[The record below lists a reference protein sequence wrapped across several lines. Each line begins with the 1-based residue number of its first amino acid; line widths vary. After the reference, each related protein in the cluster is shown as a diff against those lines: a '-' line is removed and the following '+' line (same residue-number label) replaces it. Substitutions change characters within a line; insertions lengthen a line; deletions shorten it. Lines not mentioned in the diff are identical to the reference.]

1 MTKSDLVAKVAKDAE
16 ITRKAAGM
24 VVEALVKAVHDALSG
39 PEGAIRINDLGT
51 FKVSKRSARTGV
63 NPRTGE
69 KIQIAETT
77 VPTFTASKALKDAV
91 KD

>member
-16 ITRKAAGM
+16 ITRKAADT
-24 VVEALVKAVHDALSG
+24 VVTALVKAVHEALTG
-39 PEGAIRINDLGT
+39 PEQSIRITDLGT

-69 KIQIAETT
+69 KIQIAESV
-77 VPTFTASKALKDAV
+77 VPTFAASKALKDAV
-91 KD
+91 KE

>member
-1 MTKSDLVAKVAKDAE
+1 MTKSDLVAKVAREAE
-16 ITRKAAGM
+16 ITRKAAEM
-24 VVEALVKAVHDALSG
+24 VVTALVKAVHEAMTG
-39 PEGAIRINDLGT
+39 PERAIRIADLGT

-69 KIQIAETT
+69 KIQIPETV

-91 KD
+91 RD